1 MQITAD
7 VINVLN
13 RATTDGPRLTL
24 TGTLDRKL
32 YTATAKALEA
42 AGGKWSRKERA
53 HLFDGDAADA
63 IEPILLTRQIVS
75 AQQLHGYFPT
85 PPPVVQQLIGL
96 ARIEPGMR
104 VLEPSAGRGAIA
116 FAAVGAGAVVDCVEI
131 QEQHAEA
138 IRDAHHLDVTVLV
151 GDFLATQP
159 QPVYD
164 RVVMNPPFARQA
176 DIAHVEHAFKV
187 LRPGGLLVAVMS
199 AGVTFRQT
207 AAAVAFRV
215 RVEALGGELIPLP
228 EGAFRESGTG
238 VRTVIAVL
246 PYAAVPAVSAVSGAA
261 GSRQA

>member
-1 MQITAD
+1 MNVTAD
-7 VINVLN
+7 VIDVLN
-13 RATTDGPRLTL
+13 RARTEGPRLVL

-42 AGGKWSRKERA
+42 AGGKWNRREQA

-63 IEPILLTRQIVS
+63 IEPILLTGRIVS
-75 AQQLHGYFPT
+75 ARQLHGYFPT
-85 PPPVVQQLIGL
+85 PPPVVQQLLDL

-116 FAAVGAGAVVDCVEI
+116 LAAAAAGGVVDCMEI

-138 IRDAHHLDVTVLV
+138 LRDAHHPDVTVLV
-151 GDFLATQP
+151 ADFLATSP

-176 DIAHVEHAFKV
+176 DIAHVEHAWKA
-187 LRPGGLLVAVMS
+187 LRPGGLLVAVM
-199 AGVTFRQT
+199 AQGVTFRQS
-207 AAAVAFRV
+207 AAAAGFRDRLEV
-215 RVEALGGELIPLP
+215 LGGSLHEVP
-228 EGAFRESGTG
+228 EGAFKESGTG

-246 PYAAVPAVSAVSGAA
+246 PKAL
-261 GSRQA
+261 